1 MFETNI
7 GFFAALLQG
16 LLSFFSPCVL
26 PLAPAYFAFLAGTSL
41 DQLTDKSQGEIR
53 KRLIISTALFCAGF
67 SFVFTVLGMTTSA
80 LGTLFLQHMAVIRI
94 AGGVV
99 VIILGLHVM
108 GLFRIKALDVE
119 KRYNFA
125 ERPASM
131 AGMFVVGM
139 AFAAGWTPCMGPFI
153 MSVLMMAAN
162 EQNSRQILE
171 KARRQL
177 LQAGIAPE
185 CVEVRTLVRANGVAQ
200 DILDVCQTSQYDAVV
215 IGRRGLSR
223 MQELFTGS
231 VTANLLAHSQWTPI
245 WMVDGEVANPKIL
258 LASDGSPNA
267 LRAMDHLAFMFH
279 GNLHA
284 EVHVVHVLPKLQDL
298 LALDLDKETLAATE
312 AALGS
317 SAQQRIDLFKSQA
330 AAVMLKN
337 GLKPDR
343 LHVQTIESRFAIA
356 GSIMDVAR
364 EGGFGAIVIGR
375 SSAPKS
381 LFVGSVARKIIQK
394 TENMAVWWIP

>member
-1 MFETNI
+1 MKKKI
-7 GFFAALLQG
+7 VIAVDGSIYCAHAIHYAAALTPTLPDLNY
-16 LLSFFSPCVL
+16 LLL
-26 PLAPAYFAFLAGTSL
+26 NIQPAV
-41 DQLTDKSQGEIR
+41 SQYLSQEAY
-53 KRLIISTALFCAGF
+53 STAPIRQ
-67 SFVFTVLGMTTSA
+67 A
-80 LGTLFLQHMAVIRI
+80 LAKL
-94 AGGVV
+94 
-99 VIILGLHVM
+99 
-108 GLFRIKALDVE
+108 
-119 KRYNFA
+119 
-125 ERPASM
+125 
-131 AGMFVVGM
+131 
-139 AFAAGWTPCMGPFI
+139 
-153 MSVLMMAAN
+153 MAAN

-171 KARRQL
+171 KARHQL

-185 CVEVRTLVRANGVAQ
+185 YIEVRTHVRTHGVAQ

-245 WMVDGEVANPKIL
+245 WMVDGEVTNPKIL

-284 EVHVVHVLPKLQDL
+284 ELHVVHVKPRVQDL

-317 SAQQRIDLFKSQA
+317 STQQRIDLFRSQA
-330 AAVMLKN
+330 EAVMLKN

-356 GSIMDVAR
+356 GSIMDAAR

-375 SSAPKS
+375 SSDPKS
-381 LFVGSVARKIIQK
+381 LFVGSVARKIVQK
-394 TENMAVWWIP
+394 AANMAVWWIP